1 MKKEDKNI
9 ESYLK
14 KLCNKLNKKFKD
26 FIILFDSNLLNGL
39 IIDLIIIALK
49 LDEKFLESYYNLKDI
64 RNKQQ
69 KFLRFF
75 FIPYSYFY
83 FS

>member
-14 KLCNKLNKKFKD
+14 ELCNKLNKKFKD
-26 FIILFDSNLLNGL
+26 FIILFDNNLLNGL

-49 LDEKFLESYYNLKDI
+49 LDEKFLDT

-69 KFLRFF
+69 KFLSFF
-75 FIPYSYFY
+75 YSLLLFL
-83 FS
+83 F